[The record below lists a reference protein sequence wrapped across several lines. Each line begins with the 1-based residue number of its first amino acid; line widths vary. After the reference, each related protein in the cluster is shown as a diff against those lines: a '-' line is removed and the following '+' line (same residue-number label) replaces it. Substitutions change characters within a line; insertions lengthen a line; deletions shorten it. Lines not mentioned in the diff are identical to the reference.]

1 MINWRTMTAAALLGV
16 VMLPL
21 GAAAQTAGDLRI
33 GFVDVARLLGES
45 PQAEAATRQLEEEFA
60 PRQREFVTRENTFND
75 KRARIL
81 RDVEVMGA
89 EERRNAETDLRREER
104 ELVRERDEIREDF
117 NMRRNEALR
126 QLQNELLG
134 EVQTFARQA
143 NYDVILSDG
152 VLYVSESM
160 DVTQRVLEGLQ
171 ERFRTGQQRR

>member
-1 MINWRTMTAAALLGV
+1 MKNWQTMAAAALLGV

-45 PQAEAATRQLEEEFA
+45 PQAEAATRTLEEEFA
-60 PRQREFVTRENTFND
+60 PRQRDFVTRENAFND

-89 EERRNAETDLRREER
+89 EERRNAEQDLRKEER
-104 ELVRERDEIREDF
+104 DLVRERDEIREDF

-126 QLQNELLG
+126 LLQNELLG
-134 EVQTFARQA
+134 EVQTFARAA

-152 VLYVSESM
+152 VLYVSDGM
-160 DVTQRVLEGLQ
+160 DVTQRVLDGLQ
-171 ERFRTGQQRR
+171 ERFRSSQPRR